1 MGPPGNMTDPILRFD
16 ITKQFPDFALE
27 CQASFESG
35 ITAVFGPSGSGK
47 TTLLNCIAGTAAP
60 DEGTIE
66 ALGETVFATSP
77 RRKTPPERRRFGYV
91 FQDSALF
98 PHMSVWGNIRYGY
111 KLTPSHRRRI
121 EPEELLELFQLSG
134 VVDRDVTTLSG
145 GERQRVAIARALA
158 TSPRLLLLDEPLGS
172 LDAALRG
179 VVLGYLKRVWTELQT
194 PMVYVSHSISEVLA
208 LAEDM
213 LVLSRGETVAQ
224 GRPSQ
229 VLVHPG
235 VSRLADY
242 ATLEN
247 LMDAEVLGPQDDSGI
262 AELRV
267 GRAHLLAPDVDS
279 EPGTKVTVSI
289 RAADII
295 LALEPPS
302 RISAQN
308 ILKGTVEEV
317 HATGSRVLVYVDV
330 GASLVVEVT
339 PAALRDLSI
348 RDGQELYLIIKST
361 SILVLAAP
369 PADRTPTDA
378 AL

>member
-1 MGPPGNMTDPILRFD
+1 MTDPILGFN
-16 ITKQFPDFALE
+16 ITKRFPDFALE

-35 ITAVFGPSGSGK
+35 VTAVFGPSGSGK
-47 TTLLNCIAGTAAP
+47 TTLLNCIAGMTAP

-77 RRKTPPERRRFGYV
+77 RRKTPPEGRRFGYV

-98 PHMSVWGNIRYGY
+98 PHMSVLGNIRYGY

-121 EPEELLELFQLSG
+121 EPEDLLELFQLSG
-134 VVDRDVTTLSG
+134 IVDRDVTTLSG

-235 VSRLADY
+235 MRALADY

-247 LMDAEVLGPQDDSGI
+247 LMDAEVLGVQDDSGI

-267 GRAHLLAPDVDS
+267 GRAHLFAPDVDS
-279 EPGTKVTVSI
+279 EPGTTVTVSI

-302 RISAQN
+302 KISAQN
-308 ILKGTVEEV
+308 ILRGTVEEV
-317 HATGSRVLVYVDV
+317 HATGPRVLVYVDV
-330 GASLVVEVT
+330 GARLVVEVT
-339 PAALRDLSI
+339 PAALRELAI
-348 RDGQELYLIIKST
+348 QDGQELYLIIKST

-369 PADRTPTDA
+369 SGDGPPE
-378 AL
+378 ALGS